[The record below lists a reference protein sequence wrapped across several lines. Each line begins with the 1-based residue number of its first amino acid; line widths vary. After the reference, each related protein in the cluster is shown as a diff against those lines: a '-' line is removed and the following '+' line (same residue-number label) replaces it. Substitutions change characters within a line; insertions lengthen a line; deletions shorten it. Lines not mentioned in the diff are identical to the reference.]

1 MMLGKAYLRLKNK
14 EKAKEWLKKT
24 VEYCGARIDE
34 ARVRIS
40 DHDTTLH
47 VNRFYKGRTT

>member
-14 EKAKEWLKKT
+14 EKAKEWLNKT
-24 VEYCGARIDE
+24 LKHSE
-34 ARVRIS
+34 ARADDADVRIS

-47 VNRFYKGRTT
+47 VNRFNKGRTT